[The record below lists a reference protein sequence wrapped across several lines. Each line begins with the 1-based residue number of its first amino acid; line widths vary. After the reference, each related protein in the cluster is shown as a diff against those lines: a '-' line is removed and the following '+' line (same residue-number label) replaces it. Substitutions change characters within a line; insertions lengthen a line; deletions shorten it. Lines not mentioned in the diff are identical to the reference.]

1 MKNIN
6 FNNKTFLLIDNSEKG
21 TVNSDTVFKYQQEGN
36 LVTAEYSGGTVV
48 YGNIIAKLIDN
59 QLHMLYQCMTTDD
72 ELKAGK
78 AIAQIS
84 INEHN
89 KIQLKL
95 DWEWLGSKNDKGV
108 SEYLEV

>member
-1 MKNIN
+1 
-6 FNNKTFLLIDNSEKG
+6 
-21 TVNSDTVFKYQQEGN
+21 
-36 LVTAEYSGGTVV
+36 
-48 YGNIIAKLIDN
+48 
-59 QLHMLYQCMTTDD
+59 MTIDD

-84 INEHN
+84 VNEDN

-95 DWEWLGSKNDKGV
+95 DWEWLGSKNDKGI